1 MNLPAAIL
9 VIRWLVWDTFRQSM
23 ASGLFWLMLGISL
36 LAVVFCLGTATVDLP
51 LRPTDE
57 VGERLPGSAVPK
69 GGAKSA
75 DAAGVDII
83 DGKLTFLFG
92 AITIPQQTHYRD
104 DVVRWFQLILAAGVA
119 DTLGLLFA
127 LIWTAAFL
135 PTFLEPGSVTVL
147 LAKPIP
153 RWSLLAGKYLGVIA
167 FVAFQVSVFVVGTW
181 LALALKTGVWS
192 PHYLLCMPLVVIH
205 FAIFFSFSVFLAVWT
220 RSTIVCVFGSLL
232 FWFMCWGMN
241 FGRHASRVS
250 VTDSPEMSAGYSGAL
265 ELGYWILPKPFDMGY
280 LLAQAVKAGKYFPID
295 AQLQAV
301 QNSGALHLDA
311 SLITSLAFAVVMLAV
326 AGYEFVKSDY

>member
-9 VIRWLVWDTFRQSM
+9 VIRWLVWDTFRQSI
-23 ASGLFWLMLGISL
+23 ASRLFWLMLFISFL
-36 LAVVFCLGTATVDLP
+36 SVVFCIGTATVDLP

-57 VGERLPGSAVPK
+57 PGERLPGSAVTK
-69 GGAKSA
+69 G
-75 DAAGVDII
+75 DANTHGVDVI

-92 AITIPQQTHYRD
+92 AISIPHQTHYRD
-104 DVVRWFQLILAAGVA
+104 DVVRWFQLILAGGVA
-119 DTLGLLFA
+119 DTVGLLFA

-167 FVAFQVSVFVVGTW
+167 FVAFQVGVFVVGTW
-181 LALALKTGVWS
+181 LALGLKTGIWS
-192 PHYLLCMPLVVIH
+192 PYYLLCIPLVVLH

-220 RSTIVCVFGSLL
+220 RSTIACVFGSLL
-232 FWFMCWGMN
+232 FWFLCWGMN

-301 QNSGALHLDA
+301 QNQGALHLDA
-311 SLITSLAFAVVMLAV
+311 SLITSLVFAVVMLGV

>member
-1 MNLPAAIL
+1 MNLSAAIL
-9 VIRWLVWDTFRQSM
+9 VIRWLIWDTFRQSL
-23 ASGLFWLMLGISL
+23 SSRLFWLMLGVSFL
-36 LAVVFCLGTATVDLP
+36 TVVFCLGTTTVDLP

-57 VGERLPGSAVPK
+57 PGERLPGSAVSK
-69 GGAKSA
+69 
-75 DAAGVDII
+75 DQRQAAGAAHVDII
-83 DGKLTFLFG
+83 EGRMTFLFG
-92 AITIPQQTHYRD
+92 AISVPQTRYRD
-104 DVVRWFQLILAAGVA
+104 DVVRWLQLILAGGVA
-119 DTLGLLFA
+119 DTIGLLFA

-153 RWSLLAGKYLGVIA
+153 RWSLLAGKYLGVVA

-192 PHYLLCMPLVVIH
+192 PYYLLCIPLVVIH
-205 FAIFFSFSVFLAVWT
+205 FSIFFSFSVFLAVWT

-232 FWFMCWGMN
+232 FWAMCWGMN
-241 FGRHASRVS
+241 FGRHATRASMA
-250 VTDSPEMSAGYSGAL
+250 DSADISAGYSGAL

-301 QNSGALHLDA
+301 QSQGALHLDA
-311 SLITSLAFAVVMLAV
+311 SLITSLAFAVVMLGV